1 LGAAL
6 AFLGDAES
14 CAGATALTPELA
26 RNLKRVESA

>member
-14 CAGATALTPELA
+14 VTGPSAFTPELA